1 MCLNRAIFEKMCR
14 FILLLYFSL
23 TISPAVGQE
32 NAFNPEFPLQDLSI
46 TQWTSE
52 EGLSSNNTT
61 SVFQDSDGLI
71 WITSFNGFMTFDGE
85 RFETFDQ
92 NRLPFLETDGFY
104 AALQD
109 TDGSILLGSQGSG
122 LVCFRNGEF
131 YSYKPLHGTIPKSIR
146 SLFKVTNGD
155 ILIGASN
162 AGLFR
167 LRNDTVSRIQHDQLL
182 NATVMA
188 MVEDKTGKVWI
199 GTDGNS
205 LFSLKGGDVQQLT
218 KTDGLVSNNIE
229 ALELDSRGRLI
240 IGTAQGLVSLDS
252 SSRKF
257 ISFPA
262 LSNNH
267 INALFIDEWS
277 SVWIGTERGLAR
289 ISSSGEVPELLVSKN
304 NIDFVRITKI
314 LKDMEGNL
322 WVTSNRSGLIRL
334 QETNI
339 TNMQVPLI
347 SSNRTNI
354 IHETQAGRLYIGTD
368 ANQVDI
374 CENNTC
380 EPLLINTSVDG
391 NGVRDIFEES
401 KNSLWL
407 ATYSGIINI
416 KNGKEIR
423 YSTAQGMPAD
433 DFRTIL
439 RDREGNF
446 WFGSRSG
453 GLVKFKDGKI
463 LKIYGQKNG
472 LQSNYVMAVTE
483 GSRGDIYVGTHSGGM
498 SVISPEGKIQ
508 TYHLREDDAGILL
521 FNIDE
526 DKEGR
531 IWVMANTGPVYFDGD
546 SLKSISLQQD
556 NKGKTYFDW
565 VDDEQGSIWITTSI
579 GVMHVDKSTLVDYVA
594 KNKGEVPYLLV
605 DDKDGMSNKECTG
618 ATRSI
623 LSTSGRIYIPT
634 LGGVCIINPE
644 RKRNNLIIPTIRIS
658 HFVTDTIEHNPGR
671 EGQKVKAGTL
681 RYSFQFSSL
690 SFSAPERN
698 RFRYQLLGLD
708 KDWSGVVSDGEVEYT
723 NLPPGTYTF
732 RVIGSNDNNI
742 WNEKG
747 ASLTFHVD
755 PFFYQ
760 TIWFYV
766 LLVVL
771 VSAILFSIYQ
781 WRITLMHKQN
791 EALKKVN
798 TELDRFVYSASHD
811 LRSPLASIM
820 GLINVARRDTGT
832 EKVDYLGLIEKS
844 VVKLDSFISDIIDF
858 SRNARLD
865 VVAETIDFE
874 TMLRDVFEDLRF
886 VEQYEKIQRSVFIH
900 TNKEF
905 RSDPKRVRIILSNL
919 VGNAIKHHFP
929 AQRNN
934 PTVSIKVENNK
945 EGITVTVTDNGPGIE
960 EKYLTDIFKMFFRAT
975 NRTPG
980 SGLGLYIVEETVNKL
995 QGNITVSS
1003 VLGEGTTFTVK
1014 LPDLA

>member
-1 MCLNRAIFEKMCR
+1 MCLNGFIFEMMCR
-14 FILLLYFSL
+14 FFLLLCFSL
-23 TISPAVGQE
+23 PAVSVFSQE
-32 NAFNPEFPLQDLSI
+32 NTFNPAFSLKDLSI
-46 TQWTSE
+46 TQWTAE

-92 NRLPFLETDGFY
+92 NKLPFLETDGFY
-104 AALQD
+104 AVLQD
-109 TDGSILLGSQGSG
+109 NNGAILLGSQGSG
-122 LVCFRNGEF
+122 LVCYKNGEF
-131 YSYKPLHGTIPKSIR
+131 YSYKPAHGSIPKSIR

-155 ILIGASN
+155 IFIGASN

-167 LRNDTVSRIQHDQLL
+167 LRNDTVSRISNDQLE
-182 NATVMA
+182 NATVMTMA
-188 MVEDKTGKVWI
+188 EDRAGTLWI
-199 GTDGNS
+199 GTDGNG
-205 LFSLKGGDVQQLT
+205 LFSLNDEIIRAFT
-218 KTDGLVSNNIE
+218 RTDGLASNNIE
-229 ALELDSRGRLI
+229 ALSLDPNGKLI

-252 SSRKF
+252 AGPFR
-257 ISFPA
+257 SFPA

-267 INALFIDEWS
+267 INALFVDEWS
-277 SVWIGTERGLAR
+277 SIWIGTERGLAR
-289 ISSSGEVPELLVSKN
+289 INPRIKTPELLVSKN
-304 NIDFVRITKI
+304 NIDFVRITRI
-314 LKDMEGNL
+314 LKDKEGNL

-334 QETNI
+334 RETNI
-339 TNMQVPLI
+339 TNIEVPLI

-354 IHETQAGRLYIGTD
+354 IHETLTGRLYIGTD
-368 ANQVDI
+368 ANQIDI
-374 CENNTC
+374 CENNVC
-380 EPLLINTSVDG
+380 EPLVIKTSVDG
-391 NGVRDIFEES
+391 NGVRDVFEES
-401 KNSLWL
+401 ENSLWL

-423 YSTAQGMPAD
+423 YSTEQGWPAD

-439 RDREGNF
+439 RDRQGNF

-463 LKIYGQKNG
+463 VRVYGQRNG
-472 LQSNYVMAVTE
+472 LESNYVMAVTE
-483 GSRGDIYVGTHSGGM
+483 ASNGDIYVGTHSGGM
-498 SVISPEGKIQ
+498 SVISPEGKIR
-508 TYHLREDDAGILL
+508 TYHLRDDDAGILL

-531 IWVMANTGPVYFDGD
+531 IWVMANTGPVLFDGD
-546 SLKSISLQQD
+546 TLKSITLQQD
-556 NKGKTYFDW
+556 TKGKTYFDW

-579 GVMHVDKSTLVDYVA
+579 GVMQIDKGTLLEYI
-594 KNKGEVPYLLV
+594 KQNKEEVPFLLV

-623 LSTSGRIYIPT
+623 LSASGRIYIPT
-634 LGGVCIINPE
+634 LGGVCIINPK
-644 RKRNNLIIPTIRIS
+644 RKRNNSIVPAIRIS
-658 HFVTDTIEHNPGR
+658 HFVTDTTEHNPAR
-671 EGQKVKAGTL
+671 DDQKIKAGTL

-708 KDWSGVVSDGEVEYT
+708 KEWSAVVSEGEVEYT

-747 ASLTFHVD
+747 ASLTFQVN

-766 LLVVL
+766 LLAVF
-771 VSAILFSIYQ
+771 VSGILFSIYQ
-781 WRITLMHKQN
+781 WRINLMHNQN

-820 GLINVARRDTGT
+820 GLINVARRDNGAD
-832 EKVDYLGLIEKS
+832 KVDYLGLIEKS

-865 VVAETIDFE
+865 VVAEAIDFE

-900 TNKEF
+900 TTKGF

-919 VGNAIKHHFP
+919 IGNAIKHHFP

-934 PTVSIKVENNK
+934 PNVSVKVEDDK
-945 EGITVTVTDNGPGIE
+945 DGITITVADNGPGIE

-995 QGNITVSS
+995 RGSISVSS
-1003 VLGEGTTFTVK
+1003 VLGEGTKFTVK
-1014 LPDLA
+1014 LPDLE